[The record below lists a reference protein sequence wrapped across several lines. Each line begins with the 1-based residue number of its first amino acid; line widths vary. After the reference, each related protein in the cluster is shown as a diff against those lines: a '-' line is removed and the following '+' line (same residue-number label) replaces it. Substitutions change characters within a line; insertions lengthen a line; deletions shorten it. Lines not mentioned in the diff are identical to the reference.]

1 MIQSLLRRHWYLPI
15 LSLLLAWPALTQAEP
30 AIWRIKGEHATIWLF
45 GTVHVLKPGTDWQSP
60 ALKEAMAKADAL
72 WLEIPDS
79 NPETM
84 QPLIVRYGIDQAHP
98 LSSKIAPDDR
108 TRLDALLSG
117 MGQPAGSLD
126 PLRPWF
132 AGLMLGMMPIV
143 RAGYDPASGVEK
155 ALGGAMRTAGKPVN
169 GLETAE
175 QQIRYLADLKPE
187 TELAFFHDALV
198 EVPEALTKLDALIK
212 AWTAGD
218 EAALETQLN
227 GELRDHEPEL
237 YQRLIV
243 ERNHHFAA
251 AIAELARGK
260 GTVLVAVGAG
270 HLVGSESVRA
280 DLAAMGLVAERI
292 HEEPVQGAAR
302 P

>member
-1 MIQSLLRRHWYLPI
+1 MIRSLLRRRRFI
-15 LSLLLAWPALTQAEP
+15 AVLSLLLAWPALAQAEP
-30 AIWRIKGEHATIWLF
+30 AIWRIKGTNATIWLF
-45 GTVHVLKPGTDWQSP
+45 GTVHVLKPGTEWQSP
-60 ALKEAMAKADAL
+60 ALKEALAKADAL

-79 NPETM
+79 NPDTM
-84 QPLIVRYGIDQAHP
+84 QPLIVRYGIDPAHP
-98 LSSKIAPDDR
+98 LSSKIAADDR
-108 TRLDALLSG
+108 TRLSALLSG

-155 ALGGAMRTAGKPVN
+155 ALGGAMRTAGKPVM

-175 QQIRYLADLKPE
+175 QQIRYLADMKPE
-187 TELAFFHDALV
+187 TELAFFHDALI
-198 EVPEALTKLDALIK
+198 EVPEALTRLDALIK

-218 EAALETQLN
+218 DAALETQLN

-251 AIAELARGK
+251 AIADLARGK

-270 HLVGSESVRA
+270 HLVGAQSVRA
-280 DLAAMGLVAERI
+280 DLAEMGFVAERI
-292 HEEPVQGAAR
+292 QSEPTEGPLKR
-302 P
+302 